1 MTSLKKRLWQLFFRL
16 CLFLFEYRHCEPCKY
31 TKTSTNNHA
40 TSFSKTAQTGLKLV
54 YCSSKLFRLQQ
65 FYLFISMGGRGG
77 SSQNFRGTVGGQE
90 KNSDEEGQI
99 ILYRNDHLSNP
110 TSPPPYPIKNQQSLM
125 STKFNCVIR
134 YLILTSHVKVPLKFL
149 NLVL

>member
-1 MTSLKKRLWQLFFRL
+1 
-16 CLFLFEYRHCEPCKY
+16 
-31 TKTSTNNHA
+31 
-40 TSFSKTAQTGLKLV
+40 
-54 YCSSKLFRLQQ
+54 
-65 FYLFISMGGRGG
+65 MGGRGG